1 MDCSKSLLNNFLQ
14 GICMII
20 KCDKKDIKK
29 EKRMFRCLIDQRNA
43 LITRGNGCSYSTRR
57 NAW

>member
-43 LITRGNGCSYSTRR
+43 LITRGNAYNKR
-57 NAW
+57 